1 MPASSSERRFLRLY
15 IRTALNP
22 LVGIKS
28 CAGALLPASG
38 LHLLYLRLPPEELSR
53 SLSAVSFGRPQTRH
67 RPKPPQNPE
76 ALGWDVNSPG
86 DYGVA
91 GRGVGGRGW
100 EGPEQS
106 GGGGRGEQKRN
117 DEMSRGRGQLRKL
130 PAGALSVFNLV
141 RYSCISGEDRACP
154 DRSCLSGCSSH
165 VWQGKGWK
173 RLRQRGR

>member
-38 LHLLYLRLPPEELSR
+38 LHLLYLRLPPEELSL
-53 SLSAVSFGRPQTRH
+53 SLSAVPFGRPQTRH

-91 GRGVGGRGW
+91 GRGGGEEGGRDLSRVEE
-100 EGPEQS
+100 EGEENRKEMTKCRE
-106 GGGGRGEQKRN
+106 GGDN
-117 DEMSRGRGQLRKL
+117 
-130 PAGALSVFNLV
+130 
-141 RYSCISGEDRACP
+141 
-154 DRSCLSGCSSH
+154 
-165 VWQGKGWK
+165 
-173 RLRQRGR
+173 